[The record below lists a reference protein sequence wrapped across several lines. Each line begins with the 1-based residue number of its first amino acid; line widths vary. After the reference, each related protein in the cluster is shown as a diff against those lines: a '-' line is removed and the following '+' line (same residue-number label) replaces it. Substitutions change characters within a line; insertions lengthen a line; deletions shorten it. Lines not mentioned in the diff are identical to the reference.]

1 MAPSSGYDTLDWYDT
16 PLYYDI
22 IFDKGTRTERDFL
35 IQCQKKFGHDAS
47 QTVLE
52 PACGSGR
59 LIQSFAEAGYDTY
72 GFDANAA
79 MLQFARQRLHEA
91 QLTAHL
97 FEGRMERFAPPPTK
111 VALAHCLVSTFKYL
125 QTEADAV
132 SHLRLMADALAPGGI
147 YVLGFHL
154 TDYTDSCRSR
164 ERWCEGRGKTL
175 VTANIQTWPADARAR
190 LEQVRSRLVVRQ
202 GRVCKK
208 SETVWHFRTYNARQV
223 RALLAQVPALQHV
236 ATFDFGYDLTAPRK
250 LDDNQLDVVLVLRR
264 RP

>member
-1 MAPSSGYDTLDWYDT
+1 MATSSAYDAIDWYDT

-22 IFDKGTRTERDFL
+22 IFDRGTRAERDFL
-35 IQCQKKFGHDAS
+35 MACHQKFGLDPAL
-47 QTVLE
+47 TVLE

-59 LIQSFAEAGYDTY
+59 LVQSLAEAGYTAY

-79 MLQFARQRLHEA
+79 MVQFARQRLHNA
-91 QLTAHL
+91 NLQGHL
-97 FEGRMERFAPPPTK
+97 FEGRMERFEAPCK

-132 SHLRLMADALAPGGI
+132 SHLALMAESLTPGGI

-154 TDYTDSCRSR
+154 TDYQDTCRSR
-164 ERWCEGRGKTL
+164 ERWCEARGKTL
-175 VTANIQTWPADARAR
+175 VTCNIQTWPANARSR
-190 LEQVRSRLVVRQ
+190 LEQVRSRLIVRQ
-202 GRVCKK
+202 GRTCKK
-208 SETVWHFRTYNARQV
+208 SETVWQFRTYNARQV

-236 ATFDFGYDLTAPRK
+236 ATFDFGYDLSAPRA